1 MDLIEKLYLLIEE
14 QNLWLKEIALERNQ
28 YLKVSGSVDTNLY
41 FVVSGS
47 FRVFVMDGFEENTIR
62 FGYQNNFLLALDSFI
77 TQQPSD
83 LFIQA
88 LKKSSVKMVSRKDYL
103 NLIRSSTQ
111 NQELWEQLLLQLVL
125 QQMERERDILT
136 TSPLERYQRVLQRS
150 PQLFQEIPN
159 KFIASYLRMT
169 PETLSRMKKS

>member
-14 QNLWLKEIALERNQ
+14 QDLWQKELTLERNQ

-47 FRVFVMDGFEENTIR
+47 FRVFVMEGYEENTIR
-62 FGYQNNFLLALDSFI
+62 FGYRNNFLLALDCFI

-88 LKKSSVKMVSRKDYL
+88 LKKSTVKMVTRNEYL
-103 NLIRSSTQ
+103 NMIRSSAE
-111 NQELWEQLLLQLVL
+111 NQELWEQLLLQLIL

-150 PQLFQEIPN
+150 PQLFQEVPN